1 MTSQLLIIIIV
12 IITIVT
18 ISLMII
24 ISKVCLRPGVN
35 LLMAIAVC
43 RKAAL
48 THGPTMDPVMA
59 ERTMMMMVVAVIVM
73 VVVVIV
79 VMVVIVILMRMIAL
93 HGKTILKHGLPMRP
107 VIEWMAMITVM
118 MVTMPTMMM
127 IMMISMC
134 IITAENTHNNDVDG
148 DANHNGNDDVFRKQK
163 GSGYDA
169 WSQCAPARPHFTPH
183 NGQ

>member
-1 MTSQLLIIIIV
+1 M

-59 ERTMMMMVVAVIVM
+59 ERTMMMMVVLVMVM
-73 VVVVIV
+73 VVVVVMVVIV
-79 VMVVIVILMRMIAL
+79 VMVDMVVIMILMRMIAL
-93 HGKTILKHGLPMRP
+93 HGKTI
-107 VIEWMAMITVM
+107 
-118 MVTMPTMMM
+118 
-127 IMMISMC
+127 
-134 IITAENTHNNDVDG
+134 
-148 DANHNGNDDVFRKQK
+148 
-163 GSGYDA
+163 Y
-169 WSQCAPARPHFTPH
+169 
-183 NGQ
+183 

>member
-1 MTSQLLIIIIV
+1 
-12 IITIVT
+12 
-18 ISLMII
+18 MII

-59 ERTMMMMVVAVIVM
+59 ERTMMMMVVVVVMM
-73 VVVVIV
+73 VVVIA
-79 VMVVIVILMRMIAL
+79 ILMRMIAL
-93 HGKTILKHGLPMRP
+93 HGKTILKNGLMRP

-134 IITAENTHNNDVDG
+134 IITLMV
-148 DANHNGNDDVFRKQK
+148 
-163 GSGYDA
+163 S
-169 WSQCAPARPHFTPH
+169 
-183 NGQ
+183 

>member
-1 MTSQLLIIIIV
+1 MTSQLL

-59 ERTMMMMVVAVIVM
+59 ERTMMMMVV
-73 VVVVIV
+73 VVIV
-79 VMVVIVILMRMIAL
+79 VKVVMVTLMRMIAL
-93 HGKTILKHGLPMRP
+93 HGKTILKHGLMRP

-118 MVTMPTMMM
+118 MVTMPTM
-127 IMMISMC
+127 IYI
-134 IITAENTHNNDVDG
+134 
-148 DANHNGNDDVFRKQK
+148 
-163 GSGYDA
+163 
-169 WSQCAPARPHFTPH
+169 
-183 NGQ
+183 

>member
-1 MTSQLLIIIIV
+1 MIIIIV

-59 ERTMMMMVVAVIVM
+59 ERTMMMIVV

-79 VMVVIVILMRMIAL
+79 VMAVMVVIVILMRMIAL
-93 HGKTILKHGLPMRP
+93 HGKTILKHRLMRP
-107 VIEWMAMITVM
+107 VIEWMAITVM
-118 MVTMPTMMM
+118 MVTMVTMPTMMM
-127 IMMISMC
+127 IMMIGMC
-134 IITAENTHNNDVDG
+134 IITLMD
-148 DANHNGNDDVFRKQK
+148 
-163 GSGYDA
+163 S
-169 WSQCAPARPHFTPH
+169 
-183 NGQ
+183 

>member
-18 ISLMII
+18 ISLLII

-59 ERTMMMMVVAVIVM
+59 ERTMMMMMVE
-73 VVVVIV
+73 VVVM
-79 VMVVIVILMRMIAL
+79 VMVVIVVLMRMIAL
-93 HGKTILKHGLPMRP
+93 HGKTILKHGLMRP

-118 MVTMPTMMM
+118 MVTMVMD
-127 IMMISMC
+127 S
-134 IITAENTHNNDVDG
+134 
-148 DANHNGNDDVFRKQK
+148 
-163 GSGYDA
+163 
-169 WSQCAPARPHFTPH
+169 
-183 NGQ
+183 

>member
-1 MTSQLLIIIIV
+1 M

-59 ERTMMMMVVAVIVM
+59 ERTMMMIVV

-79 VMVVIVILMRMIAL
+79 VMAVMVVIVILMRMIAL
-93 HGKTILKHGLPMRP
+93 HGKTILKHRLMRP

-118 MVTMPTMMM
+118 MVTMVTMPTMMM

-134 IITAENTHNNDVDG
+134 IIILMD
-148 DANHNGNDDVFRKQK
+148 
-163 GSGYDA
+163 S
-169 WSQCAPARPHFTPH
+169 
-183 NGQ
+183 